1 MQRLYGFNHPH
12 NFVYPKRFT
21 IRSRSGEMKSKTF
34 LLILALILLAVP
46 ACTAKP
52 PSLYNSAWVLTEL
65 NGKPVET
72 FLRDPFF

>member
-1 MQRLYGFNHPH
+1 
-12 NFVYPKRFT
+12 
-21 IRSRSGEMKSKTF
+21 MKSKTF